1 MSALASSSR
10 ARIATP
16 TLRAVRGMAGVNPH
30 TAQSSDVRIDIIRN
44 VLYPADSVAP
54 RNSSP
59 IGARRYQYEERLRA
73 VIPSNEAHETIERAW
88 QLFKREKREKRQ
100 RAIAA
105 KYRAMEDAC
114 NELDA
119 LTGGVDAG
127 GEVPRHLYTRAM
139 QRINHGPAAYAAAL
153 QGIKQGKKKTPE
165 SRFLETRVEGLVPR
179 EAWVPVDSRG
189 KGWNYDWVRPL
200 NVQQ

>member
-1 MSALASSSR
+1 
-10 ARIATP
+10 
-16 TLRAVRGMAGVNPH
+16 MAGLNPH
-30 TAQSSDVRIDIIRN
+30 TAQSTDARIDIIRN
-44 VLYPADSVAP
+44 YLYPPDSVEP
-54 RNSSP
+54 RNTSP
-59 IGARRYQYEERLRA
+59 IGARRYEFEERLRA

-119 LTGGVDAG
+119 LSGGVQG
-127 GEVPRHLYTRAM
+127 KGEISRKIYTRAM
-139 QRINHGPAAYAAAL
+139 QRMNHGPAAYQAAL
-153 QGIKQGKKKTPE
+153 QGIEQGKKKTAE
-165 SRFLETRVEGLVPR
+165 SRFLEARVDGLVPR

-189 KGWNYDWVRPL
+189 KGWNYEWTRPL